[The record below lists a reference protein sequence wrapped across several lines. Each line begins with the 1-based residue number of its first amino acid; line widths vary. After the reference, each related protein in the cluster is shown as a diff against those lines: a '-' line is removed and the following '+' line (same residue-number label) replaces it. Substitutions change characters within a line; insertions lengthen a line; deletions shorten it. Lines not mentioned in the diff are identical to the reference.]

1 MGNEKSTCELSGNE
15 KSESSL
21 PNLEAVIKMAKKKII
36 IDKKKSNQ
44 KKALRLPMPPKG
56 GDFKDKKKYTR
67 KRKHKKDHN
76 ED

>member
-1 MGNEKSTCELSGNE
+1 
-15 KSESSL
+15 
-21 PNLEAVIKMAKKKII
+21 MAKKKII
-36 IDKKKSNQ
+36 IDKEKSNQ

-67 KRKHKKDHN
+67 KRKHKKDQN